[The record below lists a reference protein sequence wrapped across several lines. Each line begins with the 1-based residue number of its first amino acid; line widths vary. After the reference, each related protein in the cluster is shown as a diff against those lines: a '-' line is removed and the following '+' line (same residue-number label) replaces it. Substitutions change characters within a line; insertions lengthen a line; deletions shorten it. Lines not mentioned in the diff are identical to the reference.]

1 MSQETWEI
9 LCGMKADDVE
19 LQLAL
24 QCAPLITGLKVS
36 NLLTISPE
44 GFSQVE
50 KIIEGS
56 VLSMYPLLETEEKVA
71 ILLYRKDRLEKY
83 LKMPQVQDL
92 LQKAGYTSC
101 QLEDIL
107 PVFCERYE
115 TFAEKGEPFPHEL
128 GLLLGYPP
136 EDVEGFIRHQ
146 GRNSLCTG
154 YWKVY
159 ADKEVKLRI
168 FEKYE
173 YARDNLI
180 QLLHY
185 GMKMAEII
193 DICGACAA

>member
-24 QCAPLITGLKVS
+24 QCAPLITGLKLS
-36 NLLTISPE
+36 NLLTISPD

-50 KIIEGS
+50 KIVEGS
-56 VLSMYPLLETEEKVA
+56 ILSMYPLMETEAKIV
-71 ILLYRKDRLEKY
+71 ILLYRRDRLEKY
-83 LKMPQVQDL
+83 LKMPQVQKL
-92 LQKAGYTSC
+92 LQEAGYDSGR
-101 QLEDIL
+101 LEDIL

-115 TFAEKGEPFPHEL
+115 TYAENRKSFPHEM

-159 ADKEVKLRI
+159 ADKEGKQRL

-173 YARDNLI
+173 YARENLI

-185 GMKMAEII
+185 GVKMAEII
-193 DICGACAA
+193 DICGGIAA

>member
-115 TFAEKGEPFPHEL
+115 AYAEKGEPFPHEL

-159 ADKEVKLRI
+159 ADKEGKQRL

-173 YARDNLI
+173 YARENLI

-185 GMKMAEII
+185 GLKMTEII
-193 DICGACAA
+193 DICGCTAA

>member
-24 QCAPLITGLKVS
+24 QCAPLITGLKLS
-36 NLLTISPE
+36 NLLTISPD

-50 KIIEGS
+50 KIVEGS
-56 VLSMYPLLETEEKVA
+56 ILSMYPLMETEAKIV
-71 ILLYRKDRLEKY
+71 ILLYRRDRLEKY
-83 LKMPQVQDL
+83 LKMPQVQKL
-92 LQKAGYTSC
+92 LQEAGYDSSR
-101 QLEDIL
+101 LEDIL

-115 TFAEKGEPFPHEL
+115 TYAENRKSFPHEM

-159 ADKEVKLRI
+159 ADKEGKQRL

-173 YARDNLI
+173 YARENLI

-185 GMKMAEII
+185 GVKMAEII
-193 DICGACAA
+193 DICGGTAA